1 MSIITFPLDPSNG
14 QHFVTE
20 NRLWVYSENKDI
32 WELWGNLQ
40 YVPVPGEP
48 GEPGDPG
55 QSGDPGGQGARGT
68 QGKTGDTG
76 GDGLQGEEGPPGT
89 GITLVGT
96 VDTEADLY
104 KDITPISENGDVWIV
119 AEPDDGKQPYFGFVY
134 NNENVSSN
142 ADPEEYWN
150 EVGPI
155 RGPVGPD
162 GSKGEQGDAGLNGKD
177 GAPGPPGLNGAHG
190 GAFCHTVAVPPTRGP
205 QGKLYLYTPDNS
217 IYVTL

>member
-14 QHFVTE
+14 QHYVTE
-20 NRLWVYSENKDI
+20 NRLWVYSESKDI

-40 YVPVPGEP
+40 YVPVPGA
-48 GEPGDPG
+48 PGDPG
-55 QSGDPGGQGARGT
+55 TSGNP
-68 QGKTGDTG
+68 GDTG
-76 GDGLQGEEGPPGT
+76 SQGSRGQKGEKGETGEQGEQGEIGPPGT

-96 VDTEADLY
+96 VDTEGELY

-119 AEPDDGKQPYFGFVY
+119 VKPEGGKQDYFGFVY
-134 NNENVSSN
+134 NEDNVATG
-142 ADPEEYWN
+142 ADPSDYWN

-155 RGPVGPD
+155 RGPIGPD
-162 GSKGEQGDAGLNGKD
+162 GQKGDTGQDGNPGKD
-177 GAPGPPGLNGAHG
+177 GAPGAPGLNGAHG
-190 GAFCHTVAVPPTRGP
+190 GAFCHTVSVPPTRGP